1 MPKFSIS
8 LPFSGEFIV
17 DIDASDE
24 KEAMAAALEAD
35 VTMGVTGPTIKLTS
49 LAVSRG
55 EMRVVGKSP
64 QNARRKEPWISST
77 A

>member
-35 VTMGVTGPTIKLTS
+35 VTMGVTGPMIKLTS

-55 EMRVVGKSP
+55 EMRVIDKSL
-64 QNARRKEPWISST
+64 
-77 A
+77 